1 MSHHTHGFRARP
13 GIYLCGISASVVTAL
28 TGGWLM
34 VAPFALGYQPSSAG
48 WNSATGN
55 SFWFGL
61 AIVLVSL
68 IGGGLF
74 TATLVRQTRRAD
86 APGARQVI
94 AATSASATNAAEL
107 QRTLAAL
114 ATALSADLAARGK
127 PEFSPTGNSVGQDA
141 QSVGSGR

>member
-1 MSHHTHGFRARP
+1 MPLGYRP
-13 GIYLCGISASVVTAL
+13 ERGNGADRR
-28 TGGWLM
+28 LM
-34 VAPFALGYQPSSAG
+34 VAPFALGYQPSSTG

-68 IGGGLF
+68 IGDGLF
-74 TATLVRQTRRAD
+74 TATLLRQTRCAD

-94 AATSASATNAAEL
+94 AATSANATTAAEL

-114 ATALSADLAARGK
+114 AAALSADLAARGK

-141 QSVGSGR
+141 QAVGTGR